1 MLFFKMKNLFLW
13 LVVTM
18 AIISISIIFYY
29 RFDNANESIPI
40 FVLAI
45 PFAILLLSFTFYQI
59 HEVAYEK
66 DLKAKI
72 INGYD

>member
-1 MLFFKMKNLFLW
+1 MLFFKMKNLLLW
-13 LVVTM
+13 IVITM
-18 AIISISIIFYY
+18 AIISISVIFYY
-29 RFDNANESIPI
+29 RFDNENEQIPI

-66 DLKAKI
+66 DPKTKI
-72 INGYD
+72 LNGYD